1 VSWRC
6 VWQEPVDPAARA
18 AGKIETPSITESNGT
33 AAAVV
38 DTTEA
43 AVVNIAEGPAV
54 VKTTEGPA
62 VVNTT
67 VPAGDTY

>member
-6 VWQEPVDPAARA
+6 IRQEPVDPAERA
-18 AGKIETPSITESNGT
+18 AGKIETPIITESKGT

-43 AVVNIAEGPAV
+43 AVVNTTEAAV
-54 VKTTEGPA
+54 VNTTEGPA

-67 VPAGDTY
+67 TAAGDTY